1 MTSILL
7 VEDAPELARAI
18 KQELEAQDYWVFHVG
33 DGKSA
38 LSMHNKERPDLVILD
53 WMLPELDGLEVLRRM
68 RQVAPT
74 PVLMLTARSEEIDR
88 VIGLEVGADDYL
100 TKPFSMRELLARVRA
115 MLRRTELLEQMLRAD
130 RTLAAAQVLVYEGLS
145 LNLEIHQAMLE
156 GVELDLSPNEFALL
170 HLLLRN
176 PGRAFHRP
184 YLLDLVWQ
192 SEANVTER
200 AVDTTVKRLRQKLG
214 MLGDCIETVWGIG
227 YRWRARKQ
235 GA

>member
-18 KQELEAQDYWVFHVG
+18 KQELEARDYRVCHVP

-38 LSMHNKERPDLVILD
+38 LSIHDKERPDLVILD

-68 RQVAPT
+68 RQVAST

-88 VIGLEVGADDYL
+88 VVGLEVGADDYL

-115 MLRRTELLEQMLRAD
+115 MLRRIELLEQTLRAD
-130 RTLAAAQVLVYEGLS
+130 RALAADQVLVYEELT
-145 LNLEIHQAMLE
+145 LNLKMHQAVLE
-156 GVELDLSPNEFALL
+156 GEVLDLSPNEFALL
-170 HLLLRN
+170 QLLLRN

-184 YLLDLVWQ
+184 YLLDLIWR

-200 AVDTTVKRLRQKLG
+200 AVDTTIKRLRQKLG
-214 MLGDCIETVWGIG
+214 SLGDCIATVWGIG
-227 YRWRARKQ
+227 YRWRARK
-235 GA
+235 